1 MLFRKL
7 FKRKTDPVFWTP
19 APLSGFPGAAATER
33 RDVERAYAR
42 IFTSDDGK
50 TVLGHLQNL
59 TFARAYGADAPEGH
73 LRYAEGQRALVGTI
87 LRLVNAGRNPQ

>member
-1 MLFRKL
+1 MFFRKL
-7 FKRKTDPVFWTP
+7 FKKKTEIVFWRP
-19 APLSGFPGAAATER
+19 EPLSGER

-42 IFTSDDGK
+42 TFTSDDGK

-59 TFARAYGADAPEGH
+59 TFVRAFGADAPEGH